1 MQDNPVIRD
10 LGEPETLESLYRA
23 EPARFR
29 KWLDEAIFHQPASET
44 LRVWEARLSFAE
56 HAPSADAFGTKLF
69 VIVVALIAGTLVKLH
84 ALPFVEDEWYL
95 PRFVPLIVIGTLI
108 VYFLATSARS
118 SSRMS
123 LSGLAACVAL
133 AALLPSAEGSDTV
146 TMAFIH
152 LPLVVLSVLA
162 LAFMGDDWRS
172 SWSRSLYV
180 RYLGEMLIYT
190 AIILLGGIVLT
201 LLTFG
206 LFQLIN
212 INIDEWYAKYVV
224 VYGLVASP
232 LVATYLYDVPLNRD
246 SRIATLIANLFAPLI
261 LLTIGIYLLAIL
273 LQGTTPYSDRD
284 FLITINGLLLVVLAI
299 VIYSVTGKITESGSR
314 SSDMINMIMIT
325 LTLVIDAFALSA
337 IVFRW
342 AEFGITPNRVAVT
355 GVNLLVFIHLLI
367 LLKDYLAYKK
377 LRVTSEALV
386 ESVTGYLAVYT
397 GWSVFVVIGLPLLF
411 WFS

>member
-1 MQDNPVIRD
+1 MQDNPVVRD
-10 LGEPETLESLYRA
+10 LGEPEALESLYRA

-56 HAPSADAFGTKLF
+56 EPRSDSSFGTKLF
-69 VIVVALIAGTLVKLH
+69 VVLVALLAGTLVKLH
-84 ALPFVEDEWYL
+84 ALPFVYDAWYL

-108 VYFLATSARS
+108 AYFLATSAD
-118 SSRMS
+118 SSRQFS
-123 LSGLAACVAL
+123 LSGLATCVVL
-133 AALLPSAEGSDTV
+133 AALLPTAEGSASV
-146 TMAFIH
+146 TMALIH
-152 LPLVVLSVLA
+152 LPLLMLSVLA
-162 LAFMGDDWRS
+162 LVFMGDDWRS
-172 SWSRSLYV
+172 SWSRSVYV
-180 RYLGEMLIYT
+180 RYLGEMLIYA

-206 LFQLIN
+206 LFQLIR
-212 INIDEWYAKYVV
+212 IDIDEWYAKYVV

-261 LLTIGIYLLAIL
+261 LLTIAVYLLAIL

-284 FLITINGLLLVVLAI
+284 FLITINGLLLLVLAI
-299 VIYSVTGKITESGSR
+299 VIYSVTGKNNGPKAG
-314 SSDMINMIMIT
+314 SSDMINMAMIT
-325 LTLVIDAFALSA
+325 LTLVIDAYALSA

-342 AEFGITPNRVAVT
+342 AEFGVTPNRVAVT
-355 GVNLLVFIHLLI
+355 GVNILIFVHLVI
-367 LLKDYLAYKK
+367 LLKDYLAHKK
-377 LRVTSEALV
+377 QRLTSDELV
-386 ESVTGYLAVYT
+386 QSVTGYLPVYT
-397 GWSVFVVIGLPLLF
+397 AWSVFVVIGLPLLF